1 MQMTTYVLMAGLPVT
16 GKSTLAEALAREL
29 NGVVLSKDAIRATL
43 FPGPL
48 TDYTPEQD
56 DLCFGMAFDAAKY
69 LAVRRRA
76 EFIFLDGRTL
86 SRSEQIEQA
95 IGAAELA
102 RCTWK
107 IILTTCPDAVAEV
120 RLRDDEGTHPASNR
134 TMELYREIKAR
145 FQPIRYEYL
154 EIDTSQQLEV
164 CVRLGLAWLIHTE

>member
-1 MQMTTYVLMAGLPVT
+1 MHMITYVLMAGLPGT

-29 NGVVLSKDAIRATL
+29 NGVVLSKDAVRAAL

-56 DLCFGMAFDAAKY
+56 DLCFGMVLDAAKY
-69 LAVRRRA
+69 LAVSRRA

-86 SRSEQIEQA
+86 SRSDQIEQA
-95 IGAAELA
+95 ICAAKLA
-102 RCTWK
+102 SCAWK
-107 IILTTCPDAVAEV
+107 IILTTCPNAVAEV
-120 RLRDDEGTHPASNR
+120 RLRADEGTHPASNR
-134 TMELYREIKAR
+134 TTELYREIKAR

-154 EIDTSQQLEV
+154 EIDTLQQLNV